1 MKKIY
6 QAPKMKVV
14 EVKQR
19 AQLLAG
25 SPDSLGVYGN
35 TTDQQI

>member
-1 MKKIY
+1 MKKMY

-25 SPDSLGVYGN
+25 SQLGVYE
-35 TTDQQI
+35 TTTEQQI